1 MLSSAK
7 DAPEKLILKFQV
19 IQVSEMNI
27 QPDSGTSF
35 NTVLVMIIK
44 SS

>member
-1 MLSSAK
+1 MHLK
-7 DAPEKLILKFQV
+7 NLLKFQV
-19 IQVSEMNI
+19 IQVSKMNI

-35 NTVLVMIIK
+35 NTILVMIIE

>member
-7 DAPEKLILKFQV
+7 GAPENLLKFQV

-35 NTVLVMIIK
+35 NTVLVMIIE